1 MIALEKMKEIR
12 AMARRRKTMDELMEI
27 LEEINPDVDY
37 ETEDRLIDD
46 KVLDSFSIVTLVS
59 EISDAFDI
67 EISPKYLVPENFNS
81 ARAMWAMIQKIQQE
95 E

>member
-1 MIALEKMKEIR
+1 ME
-12 AMARRRKTMDELMEI
+12 ELLEI
-27 LEEINPDVDY
+27 LNEIDPDIDY
-37 ETEDRLIDD
+37 ETADRLIDG
-46 KVLDSFSIVTLVS
+46 KMLDSFSIITLVS

-81 ARAMWAMIQKIQQE
+81 AEAMMRMIQKIQDE